1 MLNFNLS
8 KQAFGLDFNNSRL
21 RILQLEGRKKEDR
34 IRAWNEIKLP
44 EGVVDNYKIKDK
56 ARFKDAVLEGLRT
69 AKGKFKGKKVAL
81 SISENKMFTR
91 VISLPL
97 MEEWKAEEAVKWETE
112 ANIPIAIEDA
122 FFDWQTIKR
131 GKEKMD
137 VLVMATPK
145 KIVDNYLKVFEDC
158 GIEVAVCEA
167 ESAAIGRSIL
177 GKKERN
183 KNILSIDIGL
193 SLTSFVIYKKGIPVF
208 TSSSSVS
215 GEMMTDAIAK
225 NLNYTHK
232 KAESYKIKIGLGTNK
247 KEKEKMLSVFESIL
261 NLLTQEIGKTVYFF
275 EENLAEKD
283 EKIEH
288 VIITGGAS
296 NLKGIKDYL
305 TVSTGKV
312 VTNSTPLINL
322 NLSQQEK
329 EKIPKELLQNF
340 SNVIGLAI
348 RGKNYEDYNKFIA
361 A

>member
-1 MLNFNLS
+1 MLNFDFN

-21 RILQLEGRKKEDR
+21 RILQLEGTKKEDH
-34 IRAWNEIKLP
+34 IRAWNEIKIP
-44 EGVVDNYKIKDK
+44 EGVIDNYKIKDEAK
-56 ARFKDAVLEGLRT
+56 FKDAVLEGMRT
-69 AKGKFKGKKVAL
+69 AKGKLKGRKVAL

-91 VISLPL
+91 VVSLPL
-97 MEEWKAEEAVKWETE
+97 MEEWKAKEAVKWETE
-112 ANIPIAIEDA
+112 SNIPIAVEDVY
-122 FFDWQTIKR
+122 FDWQIIKR
-131 GKEKMD
+131 GKRKMD

-158 GIEVAVCEA
+158 GIEVVACEA

-193 SLTSFVIYKKGIPVF
+193 SLTSFIIYKKGIPVF

-215 GEMMTDAIAK
+215 GEMMTDAVAK
-225 NLNYTHK
+225 NMNYTYK
-232 KAESYKIKIGLGTNK
+232 KAENYKIKVGLGTGK
-247 KEKEKMLSVFESIL
+247 KEKEKMLPIFEPIL
-261 NLLTQEIGKTVYFF
+261 NLLTQEIEKTILFF
-275 EENLAEKD
+275 EENLADKD
-283 EKIEH
+283 KKIERI
-288 VIITGGAS
+288 VITGGAS

-312 VTNSTPLINL
+312 VINSIPLINL
-322 NLSQQEK
+322 KLSRQEE
-329 EKIPKELLQNF
+329 EKIPRELLQNF
-340 SNVIGLAI
+340 SNVLGLAI